1 MKKELALRIVHLNE
15 VISEQ
20 EFQLATQKDMIKD
33 LKERR
38 EAFLKELVELVGG
51 SEE

>member
-15 VISEQ
+15 VITSQEQ
-20 EFQLATQKDMIKD
+20 DLSVLKDTIKD

-38 EAFLKELVELVGG
+38 DSFLRELVDLVTEG
-51 SEE
+51 E

>member
-15 VISEQ
+15 VIQEQ
-20 EFQLATQKDMIKD
+20 EQNLTVLKEMIKD

-38 EAFLKELVELVGG
+38 DSFLRELVDLVREG
-51 SEE
+51 EE